1 MLQWV
6 KALLCA
12 CSLVMVTA
20 QCRDRS
26 AAPSVSPPL
35 PPAEEP
41 AEDDPTSYASDAGAV
56 GSD

>member
-12 CSLVMVTA
+12 CSLVMLTA

-26 AAPSVSPPL
+26 AAPSASPAL

-41 AEDDPTSYASDAGAV
+41 AEDDPASYASDAGAV
-56 GSD
+56 RND